1 MPITLA
7 SAMSSFLHF
16 LGRQAGMWP
25 TPLLTSLAAY

>member
-1 MPITLA
+1 
-7 SAMSSFLHF
+7 MSLFLHF